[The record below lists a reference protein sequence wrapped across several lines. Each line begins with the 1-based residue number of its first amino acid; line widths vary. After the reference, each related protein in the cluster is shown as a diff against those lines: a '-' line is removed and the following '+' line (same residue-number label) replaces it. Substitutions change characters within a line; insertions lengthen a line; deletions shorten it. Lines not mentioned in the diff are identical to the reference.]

1 LTCQSK
7 KTNDNLKNK
16 IMKKLFISALLAI
29 TVAASSFAAE
39 GSKVS
44 YAVRNNFSYQFKKV
58 SDVQWTSGENYT
70 MATFTLN
77 NVRTQALY
85 TPEGEFIGTN
95 QAITLEELPVRAKRA
110 FAKKY
115 EGYTVKEAIRFEG
128 SQESAYYIS
137 AENEKGSVILK
148 VEDNGDISTARK

>member
-1 LTCQSK
+1 
-7 KTNDNLKNK
+7 
-16 IMKKLFISALLAI
+16 MKKLFISALLAI
-29 TVAASSFAAE
+29 TVAASSFAA
-39 GSKVS
+39 GGNTVNL
-44 YAVRNNFSYQFKKV
+44 AALNNFKAEFKKA
-58 SDVQWTSGENYT
+58 SDVEWSSGETYA

-95 QAITLEELPVRAKRA
+95 HAINLEELPVRAKRA

-137 AENEKGSVILK
+137 AENDQGSVILK
-148 VEDNGDISTARK
+148 VEENGSMSTVKK

>member
-1 LTCQSK
+1 MTI
-7 KTNDNLKNK
+7 LKNK

-39 GSKVS
+39 GNNVS
-44 YAVRNNFSYQFKKV
+44 YTVRNNFSSQFKKA

-95 QAITLEELPVRAKRA
+95 QAITLEELPVNAKRA

-148 VEDNGDISTARK
+148 VDDYGLISTAKK

>member
-1 LTCQSK
+1 
-7 KTNDNLKNK
+7 
-16 IMKKLFISALLAI
+16 MKKLFISALLAI

-39 GSKVS
+39 GNNVS
-44 YAVRNNFSYQFKKV
+44 YTVRNNFSSQFKKA

-70 MATFTLN
+70 KATFVLD
-77 NVRTQALY
+77 NVRTEALY
-85 TPEGEFIGTN
+85 SAEGELIGTN
-95 QAITLEELPVRAKRA
+95 QAITLEELPVNAKRA

-148 VEDNGDISTARK
+148 VEDSGSMSTVRR

>member
-1 LTCQSK
+1 
-7 KTNDNLKNK
+7 
-16 IMKKLFISALLAI
+16 MKKLFISALLAI
-29 TVAASSFAAE
+29 TVAVSSFAAE
-39 GSKVS
+39 GNNVS
-44 YAVRNNFSYQFKKV
+44 YTVRNNFSSQFKKA

-70 MATFTLN
+70 KATFVLD
-77 NVRTQALY
+77 NVRTEALY
-85 TPEGEFIGTN
+85 SAEGEFIGTK
-95 QAITLEELPVRAKRA
+95 QAITLEELPVNAKRA

-148 VEDNGDISTARK
+148 VEDSGSISTVRK

>member
-1 LTCQSK
+1 
-7 KTNDNLKNK
+7 
-16 IMKKLFISALLAI
+16 MKKLFISALLAI

-39 GSKVS
+39 GNNVS
-44 YAVRNNFSYQFKKV
+44 YTVRNNFSSQFKKA

-70 MATFTLN
+70 KATFVLD
-77 NVRTQALY
+77 NVRTEALY
-85 TPEGEFIGTN
+85 GAEGEFIGTN
-95 QAITLEELPVRAKRA
+95 QAITLEELPVNAKRA

-137 AENEKGSVILK
+137 AENVIGSVILK
-148 VEDNGDISTARK
+148 VEDSGYMSTVRK